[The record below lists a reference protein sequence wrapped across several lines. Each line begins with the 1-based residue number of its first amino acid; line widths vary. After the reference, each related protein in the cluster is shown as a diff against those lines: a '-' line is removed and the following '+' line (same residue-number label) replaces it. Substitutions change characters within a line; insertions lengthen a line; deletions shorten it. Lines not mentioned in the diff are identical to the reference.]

1 MKKIYQEPCLEIV
14 HFDLDVITSSIVVA
28 FVGDSKD
35 FNKSWLDN

>member
-1 MKKIYQEPCLEIV
+1 MKKRYQELCLEITY
-14 HFDLDVITSSIVVA
+14 FDLDVITSSPIST